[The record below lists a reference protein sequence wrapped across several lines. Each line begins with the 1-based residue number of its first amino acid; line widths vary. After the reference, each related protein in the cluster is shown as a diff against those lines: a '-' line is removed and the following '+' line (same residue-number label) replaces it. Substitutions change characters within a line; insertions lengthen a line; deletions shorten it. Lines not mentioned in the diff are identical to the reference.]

1 MKNLAHLVD
10 MLVLK
15 AKREKNAQDN
25 PQKYPPQDHQKQQH
39 IDRTPKNMEQAL
51 VPVPPAPVSVPIQ
64 VHCDPFPFR
73 FANGPDGS

>member
-1 MKNLAHLVD
+1 

-39 IDRTPKNMEQAL
+39 IDRTPKNMEQAM
-51 VPVPPAPVSVPIQ
+51 VPVPAPVSVPIQ